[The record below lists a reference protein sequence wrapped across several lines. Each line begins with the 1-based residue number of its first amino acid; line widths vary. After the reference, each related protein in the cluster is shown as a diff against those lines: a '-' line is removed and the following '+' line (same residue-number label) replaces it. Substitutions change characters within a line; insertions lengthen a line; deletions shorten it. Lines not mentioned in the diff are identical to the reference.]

1 LALDDLYRE
10 VIMDHYR
17 SPRNYGSLD
26 NPTHTISL
34 TNPFCGDE
42 IILELQ
48 VSDGVVNA
56 AKFTGRGC
64 SISQASA
71 SLMTEAIIGKP
82 VDDAVAMM
90 RGFRRM
96 MRGQLE
102 NEEEM
107 GDLVALAGV
116 GKFPVRV
123 KCAVFPW
130 EALRQALTPEQLPDD
145 D

>member
-1 LALDDLYRE
+1 
-10 VIMDHYR
+10 MDHYR
-17 SPRNYGSLD
+17 APRNHGSLD

-42 IILELQ
+42 ITLELQ
-48 VSDGVVNA
+48 VSDGIVSS

-71 SLMTEAIIGKP
+71 SLMTEAIKGKP
-82 VDDAVAMM
+82 VDTAVALMRRFRNMM
-90 RGFRRM
+90 RGNIDDEE
-96 MRGQLE
+96 QL
-102 NEEEM
+102 

-130 EALRQALTPEQLPDD
+130 EALRQALTPEQLPDED
-145 D
+145 